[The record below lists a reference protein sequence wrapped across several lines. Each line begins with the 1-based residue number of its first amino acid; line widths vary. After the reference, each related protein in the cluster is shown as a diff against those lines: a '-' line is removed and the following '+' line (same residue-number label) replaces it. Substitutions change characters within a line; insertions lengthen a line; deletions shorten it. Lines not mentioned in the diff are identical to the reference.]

1 VNGDTELL
9 ALRLALIAVLF
20 AFVAVSALT
29 MRSGLMVRS
38 SRGSA
43 RASAVMAGPRLVLER
58 PGRTGIEPGAAFAL
72 AGIMTIGRDAANGIM
87 LADVSV
93 SGRHATIEQVTGG
106 WKLAD
111 LGSTNGTF
119 VNGGPVDGRGVLL
132 RGGERL
138 MLGTI
143 VLRLQL

>member
-1 VNGDTELL
+1 MNGDTELL
-9 ALRLALIAVLF
+9 VLRLALIAVLF
-20 AFVAVSALT
+20 AFVGVAAFT
-29 MRSGLMVRS
+29 MRAGLTVRS
-38 SRGSA
+38 SRGLA
-43 RASAVMAGPRLVLER
+43 RASAGMGGARLVLER
-58 PGRTGIEPGAAFAL
+58 PGRTGIEPGAAFGL
-72 AGIMTIGRDAANGIM
+72 AGVMTIGRDATNGIM

-93 SGRHATIEQVTGG
+93 SGRHATIEQVPGG

-119 VNGGPVDGRGVLL
+119 VNGRPVDGRGVLL